1 VEYVPLYTK
10 KWCHLLPVDAII
22 YEYKSLGSM
31 LKKIFRRGTMSYAI
45 MRFEK
50 RHAENLKGM
59 ENHNERKTENHSNK
73 EIETDK
79 SHLNYDLISCSNYKE
94 AIDKELKE
102 GYTKTT
108 AIRKDAVV
116 ATEFLFT
123 SDTEFFDKLSP
134 GEEKKYFE
142 ECLDFLKEK
151 FGEKNIISA
160 KVHKDEK
167 TPHLHAVIIPLHN
180 DGSLSMK
187 KYLDSKKDL
196 MKLQDSFFEK
206 ISKEFPQL
214 ERGQSKTITES
225 KHKDL
230 KELKK
235 ETNYLTNQIET
246 TKENNSLLKSNLEE
260 LKIQEIWVK
269 ETYFKYKNNKALFSK
284 NEIQINKDD
293 FYKISNIAFNN
304 ICQSL
309 ETKNIKKLEND
320 NNKLSSDISNFKK
333 EISTLKNN
341 LENLSKEFEVVKK
354 FIEKKELMKQ
364 LECHKSEISW
374 NISKQYLGTRDLYL
388 NQILKKQ
395 EPNDFEKNLI
405 KTLHLR
411 HKGLEI

>member
-1 VEYVPLYTK
+1 
-10 KWCHLLPVDAII
+10 
-22 YEYKSLGSM
+22 
-31 LKKIFRRGTMSYAI
+31 MSYAI
-45 MRFEK
+45 MRMNK
-50 RHAENLKGM
+50 LGKSDIGHT
-59 ENHNERKTENHSNK
+59 ENHNERKNNEYSN
-73 EIETDK
+73 TDIDVGK
-79 SHLNYDLISCSNYKE
+79 SCLNYQLIKCDNYKHDIMNRIE
-94 AIDKELKE
+94 K
-102 GYTKTT
+102 GYTQEK

-123 SDTEFFDKLSP
+123 SDKDFFDKLTK
-134 GEEKKYFE
+134 EETSSFFE
-142 ECLDFLKEK
+142 KSLEFLKNE
-151 FGEKNIISA
+151 FGEQNIISA
-160 KVHKDEK
+160 TVHLDET
-167 TPHLHAVIIPLHN
+167 TPHLHSLIVPITD
-180 DGSLSMK
+180 DGRLSMK
-187 KYLDSKKDL
+187 NFLDGKKDL
-196 MKLQDSFFEK
+196 CKFQDRYFEK

-260 LKIQEIWVK
+260 LKIQEKWVK

-304 ICQSL
+304 LFQSL

-341 LENLSKEFEVVKK
+341 LENLSKEFEVVKN
-354 FIEKKELMKQ
+354 FIEKKELMEQ

-374 NISKQYLGTRDLYL
+374 NIAKQYLGTRESYL
-388 NQILKKQ
+388 NQISQKQ
-395 EPNDFEKNLI
+395 KPNDFEKNLI
-405 KTLHLR
+405 QIFSGRYKL
-411 HKGLEI
+411 LER

>member
-1 VEYVPLYTK
+1 
-10 KWCHLLPVDAII
+10 
-22 YEYKSLGSM
+22 
-31 LKKIFRRGTMSYAI
+31 MSYAI

-79 SHLNYDLISCSNYKE
+79 SHLNYDLISCNNYKE
-94 AIDKELKE
+94 AIDKELSE
-102 GYTKTT
+102 RYTKTS

-142 ECLDFLKEK
+142 KCLDFLKEK

-187 KYLDSKKDL
+187 KYVDSKKDL

-235 ETNYLTNQIET
+235 ETNYLENQLDLHNKKISIQKDKISSLNINDEFKNL
-246 TKENNSLLKSNLEE
+246 KEKFDKNVKEKTRGIFE
-260 LKIQEIWVK
+260 K
-269 ETYFKYKNNKALFSK
+269 ETYYEVSDTFMNTMRKSLIHVQDAIK
-284 NEIQINKDD
+284 INQENAH
-293 FYKISNIAFNN
+293 F
-304 ICQSL
+304 
-309 ETKNIKKLEND
+309 KKLEENYF
-320 NNKLSSDISNFKK
+320 KLSSEYSMLKNELITFKKLLEKPLVKDAIKQQKELDISNSWKK
-333 EISTLKNN
+333 KL
-341 LENLSKEFEVVKK
+341 
-354 FIEKKELMKQ
+354 
-364 LECHKSEISW
+364 
-374 NISKQYLGTRDLYL
+374 
-388 NQILKKQ
+388 
-395 EPNDFEKNLI
+395 EKN
-405 KTLHLR
+405 
-411 HKGLEI
+411 KGFDLSR